1 MNKLNFIFDHLSY
14 SNIISSID
22 VYTLPLQVKK
32 IEGNYSGCNE
42 PKVVYAENIDYS
54 NYNYDQ
60 GFSSNLTLNT
70 LSAAVIDADTNA
82 KNAQRNTINNLD
94 TNAENGNTVRLIN
107 TTVFG
112 KYSPEFYSA
121 TTNNLPSL
129 NIRADVIGISNNS
142 EISTSRKS
150 DRSDTII
157 GLARISSVGVL
168 EAEATAKDSVLASA
182 NSESNVQIEVLAI
195 GIDNF
200 GRIATGKNDDFIAGI
215 ADTSTQG
222 EARATSIANAFN
234 LDADLVAELPNSI
247 TAEANANAFTNNFV
261 STFGIFNSGE
271 IFSHRGND
279 VIFGLANSQSSSNS
293 TSFAEANA
301 NGGDLAF
308 ATANA
313 EAIAVTQNA
322 SVGIINT
329 GIISTGR
336 DNDVVIG
343 LAFNQ
348 SSAEAQADAAA
359 TANGSVTDTNA
370 VTNVNS
376 VADAENVVA
385 IGIDNSAGL
394 IETGAGSDR
403 VIAYGST
410 VGIFGGEIRTGRDD
424 DQIIGYGRE
433 RGVEATVIYAG
444 NGNDYF
450 KAAIGELDILTG
462 FNLAE
467 KQTGSISNAQI
478 FGQDG
483 DDTFEIGDFDGS
495 VLIDGGINYD
505 TLRLLGDVD
514 RYKFSLGG
522 SNDTVLT
529 IEDEDA
535 GSILTA
541 KSIEAF
547 YLRDGEQLYSVSDL
561 V

>member
-1 MNKLNFIFDHLSY
+1 MNKLNSIFDHLSY

-32 IEGNYSGCNE
+32 IEGSYSGCNE

-60 GFSSNLTLNT
+60 DSSSNLTLNT

-94 TNAENGNTVRLIN
+94 TSAENGNTVRLIN

-112 KYSPEFYSA
+112 KYSSEFPPA
-121 TTNNLPSL
+121 TTNNSAL

-150 DRSDTII
+150 DRGDTII
-157 GLARISSVGVL
+157 GLARINSVGIL
-168 EAEATAKDSVLASA
+168 EAEATAKDSILASA

-222 EARATSIANAFN
+222 EAKATSIANAFN
-234 LDADLVAELPNSI
+234 LNADLIAELPNSI

-271 IFSHRGND
+271 IFSHQGND

-301 NGGDLAF
+301 NGGNLAF

-313 EAIAVTQNA
+313 EAIAITQDA
-322 SVGIINT
+322 TVGIINT

-348 SSAEAQADAAA
+348 SSADAQADAAA

-394 IETGAGSDR
+394 IETGAGSDQ

-433 RGVEATVIYAG
+433 KGVEATVIYAG

-467 KQTGSISNAQI
+467 EQTGSISNAQI

-483 DDTFEIGDFDGS
+483 DDAFEIGDFEGS
-495 VLIDGGINYD
+495 VLIDGGRNYD

-547 YLRDGEQLYSVSDL
+547 YLGDGEQLYGVSDL